1 MNCLEFRRRCT
12 VDPSR
17 LGAECAAHR
26 RRCAP
31 CGRFA
36 VRMGKIEKRLRA
48 AVAID
53 IPDGLAERIVRRLER
68 EGGPLTEECLDRH
81 LGQAVR
87 IEVPEGLAGRV
98 LLRQSFDQQRR
109 NRRQWIVSVALAASL
124 AVAVGL
130 TSLVGTPGRGDGLGQ
145 EVITHIEHEPQ
156 ALLSRAEV
164 PELRL
169 AATLADLGMTLD
181 GDIGRV
187 TYAGLCEIGPVLGA
201 HLVVAGEHGPIT
213 IIVLPEKTVQRVR
226 EFESDRYRG
235 ILLPAG
241 RGSIAVVAEYPQL
254 VTPTAQ
260 RIGGALR
267 RSP

>member
-17 LGAECAAHR
+17 LGAECSAHR
-26 RRCAP
+26 RRCAS
-31 CGRFA
+31 CDRFA
-36 VRMGKIEKRLRA
+36 VRMGNIEERLRA
-48 AVAID
+48 AVAVD
-53 IPDGLAERIVRRLER
+53 IPDGLAERIVRYLER
-68 EGGPLTEECLDRH
+68 EGGLLTEDRLDRH
-81 LGQAVR
+81 LGQAMR
-87 IEVPEGLAGRV
+87 IDVPEGLAGRV
-98 LLRQSFDQQRR
+98 LLRHSFDQQRR
-109 NRRQWIVSVALAASL
+109 DRRQWIVSVALAASL
-124 AVAVGL
+124 AAVVGL
-130 TSLVGTPGRGDGLGQ
+130 ASLVGTPGRGDGLYQ
-145 EVITHIEHEPQ
+145 EVIAHIEHEPQ

-164 PELRL
+164 SEFRL
-169 AATLADLGMTLD
+169 TATLADLGMTLD
-181 GDIGRV
+181 GDIGPV

-213 IIVLPEKTVQRVR
+213 IIVLPDKTVHRVR

-260 RIGGALR
+260 RVGGALR
-267 RSP
+267 RSL